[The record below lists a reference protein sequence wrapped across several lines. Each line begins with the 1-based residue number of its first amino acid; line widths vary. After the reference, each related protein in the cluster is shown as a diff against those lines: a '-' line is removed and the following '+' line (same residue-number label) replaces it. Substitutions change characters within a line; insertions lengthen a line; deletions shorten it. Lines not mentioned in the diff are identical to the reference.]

1 MTLQTTQQ
9 LLQAR
14 DFLQA
19 ISQISFSYTTLN
31 RQFPMQNL
39 AEDDCYDLTQAYFG
53 LIQKVKGLSHE
64 YETEHN
70 TTTGQL

>member
-1 MTLQTTQQ
+1 MKLQTTQQ
-9 LLQAR
+9 LLRAR

-39 AEDDCYDLTQAYFG
+39 GQEDSQELISAYVE
-53 LIQKVKGLSHE
+53 LINKVKSLSSEFE
-64 YETEHN
+64 YGSTETNH
-70 TTTGQL
+70 